1 VHFHLK
7 GTAYSPAHITGFFEI
22 VNSDNPLA
30 TGSKGAG
37 VCLEAGARTTVKAER
52 YSPSQIVI
60 KINGKKEHA
69 PVTRLVAKKIL
80 DIAEE
85 DHNIEIDQK
94 VEVPIGA
101 GFGSSGAGALST
113 ALAMNRALGL
123 GLSGE
128 EAARVAHLSEIEC
141 KTGLGTVL
149 AEFGGRAVIRTKAG
163 APGIGSVSHFDVGEE
178 NIVGAL
184 SFGRLSTEGFLADE
198 AVRSAVN
205 AAGSVI
211 MKKFLSKPNS
221 GNFLRLSQQFAFKI
235 GRVSNAA
242 RAIIEEGARRG
253 LTCSVA
259 MFGETIFSL
268 VSDDSSHV
276 LRELFE
282 GFSADGTAVFSY
294 ISEGGARV
302 C

>member
-1 VHFHLK
+1 M
-7 GTAYSPAHITGFFEI
+7 
-22 VNSDNPLA
+22 
-30 TGSKGAG
+30 
-37 VCLEAGARTTVKAER
+37 EAGARTTVKAER

-60 KINGKKEHA
+60 KINGRKEHA

-80 DIAEE
+80 TIAEE
-85 DHNIEIDQK
+85 DHSIEIDQN

-128 EAARVAHLSEIEC
+128 QAARVAHLAEIEC

-149 AEFGGRAVIRTKAG
+149 AEFSGGAVIRTKAG

-178 NIVGAL
+178 NLVGAL

-198 AVRSAVN
+198 AVRSAVKE
-205 AAGSVI
+205 AGSVVI
-211 MKKFLSKPNS
+211 KKFLPKPNS

-242 RAIIEEGARRG
+242 KAIIEEGAKRG

-268 VSDDSSHV
+268 VSNDSSHL

-282 GFSADGTAVFSY
+282 GFSGDGTAVFSY